1 MPMGQSTFTADNLVA
16 ILTAAPKG
24 GTVEQVIERAGCD
37 VSAASVK
44 KWISDGKR
52 DHNAGKSTA
61 YALFFQQ
68 WESIYPGAPPRG
80 EAERMDEMRKAL
92 QKLGIQAA
100 PPAAQN
106 GRRANGYEAAAP
118 SAPRRSRKVC
128 ECGNPKESSAVSCT
142 ACLVMDSNNRR
153 GVA

>member
-24 GTVEQVIERAGCD
+24 GTIEQVVERAGCD

-52 DHNAGKSTA
+52 DRKAGKSTA
-61 YALFFQQ
+61 YALFAQQ
-68 WESIYPGAPPRG
+68 WEAVYPGAPPRG
-80 EAERMDEMRKAL
+80 EAERMAELKKAFE
-92 QKLGIQAA
+92 KLGIGAS
-100 PPAAQN
+100 QN
-106 GRRANGYEAAAP
+106 GRDANG
-118 SAPRRSRKVC
+118 SAPERTRAPRGSRRVC
-128 ECGNPKESSAVSCT
+128 ECGNQKDPAAVSCT
-142 ACLVMDSNNRR
+142 ECMAIDGRKA